1 MNNTKKEAP
10 KINGINLKASI
21 LPLEVV
27 QLEAPAGLESM
38 IAIPSPLAPNIKNKI
53 PKHKK
58 AVGIPNNLV
67 ILFFILFSPRILK
80 SGPFV
85 KDQSFLITQLAS
97 TICQ

>member
-10 KINGINLKASI
+10 KINGINVKASI

-53 PKHKK
+53 PKH
-58 AVGIPNNLV
+58 
-67 ILFFILFSPRILK
+67 
-80 SGPFV
+80 
-85 KDQSFLITQLAS
+85 
-97 TICQ
+97 